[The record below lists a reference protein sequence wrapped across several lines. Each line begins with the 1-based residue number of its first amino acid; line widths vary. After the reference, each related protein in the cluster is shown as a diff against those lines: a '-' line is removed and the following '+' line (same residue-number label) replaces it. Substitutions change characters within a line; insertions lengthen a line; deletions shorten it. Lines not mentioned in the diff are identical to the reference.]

1 MADKICNGCGQKEN
15 SGYEVALAFAERT
28 TVRLWVVIILLITL
42 LVGTNIGWLVY
53 EAQFETVETTEEYHV
68 EQEAE
73 GGYNNSIVN
82 GGDIVDGEAKN

>member
-53 EAQFETVETTEEYHV
+53 EAQFETVETTETNSSMSGIISDDSTV
-68 EQEAE
+68 FNNNQE
-73 GGYNNSIVN
+73 
-82 GGDIVDGEAKN
+82 